1 MRKLYEII
9 NSAKTINGNTVV
21 INEAIVVIDVDVRS
35 SWCHLS
41 IVVGLS
47 SSVSVF
53 LCLLTLCCNLNYLRC
68 TCIENERYKTEK
80 YS

>member
-41 IVVGLS
+41 IVVDLS

-53 LCLLTLCCNLNYLRC
+53 LCLNTLL
-68 TCIENERYKTEK
+68 
-80 YS
+80 